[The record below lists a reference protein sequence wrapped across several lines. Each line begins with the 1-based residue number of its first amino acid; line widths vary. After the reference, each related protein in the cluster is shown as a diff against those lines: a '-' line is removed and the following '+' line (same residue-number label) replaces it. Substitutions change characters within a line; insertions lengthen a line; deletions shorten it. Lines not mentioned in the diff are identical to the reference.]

1 MTHARVTRKI
11 PPGLSLDLDLPL
23 AGVTALFGPPGS
35 GKTLFLETLAGF
47 ATPDAGRILLDD
59 IILFDAESRVNV
71 QPRRRRVAYVG
82 QQDSLF
88 PHMTLEQNLKFAAQR
103 FPRLERH
110 RRVTEILERFQLA
123 PSAKARPDDLTAAQ
137 KLRGAVARAL
147 ASEPKLLLL
156 DDRDFDEPILRE
168 IRAATAAPL
177 VLVTR
182 NLDLCCAAADT
193 LVLLDAGRIARRG
206 APREVIDHPDS
217 VEAARLLGI
226 ANLLQGT
233 ISALDPGRNTS
244 RIDFEHFSLNGPY
257 IPGHFRGDRIWVAI
271 DARDVR
277 VHRGDLTAPPNAVP
291 AQLVRASHRAH
302 TVELE
307 FAGPLFAEASREVY
321 AGERDNKSWQL
332 EFPPEALKIL

>member
-1 MTHARVTRKI
+1 
-11 PPGLSLDLDLPL
+11 
-23 AGVTALFGPPGS
+23 
-35 GKTLFLETLAGF
+35 
-47 ATPDAGRILLDD
+47 
-59 IILFDAESRVNV
+59 
-71 QPRRRRVAYVG
+71 
-82 QQDSLF
+82 
-88 PHMTLEQNLKFAAQR
+88 MTLEQNLKFAAQR

-137 KLRGAVARAL
+137 RLRGAVARAL

-271 DARDVR
+271 DARAVR
-277 VHRGDLTAPPNAVP
+277 VHRGDLTAPPNALP

-307 FAGPLFAEASREVY
+307 FAGPLFAETSREVY